1 MVKLRHQLARFKD
14 RLKALEDKMAKENLI
29 LTESQV
35 QALERKKQD
44 DLAAGD

>member
-1 MVKLRHQLARFKD
+1 MVRLRYQLARIKD
-14 RLKALEDKMAKENLI
+14 RLNVLEDKMAKENLI

-35 QALERKKQD
+35 QALVRKKQD